1 MESKK
6 YRRKTWAKFKPH
18 FGTAHQE
25 LKDVSDKIVVDAGFQ
40 SAHLV
45 AQVVE
50 GLSKVFQTT
59 DYDNEDTLFQMANA
73 ISHFSYY
80 YSSRTASMSRWRA
93 NSKAVVFH
101 TLYRGQID
109 ARLFP

>member
-45 AQVVE
+45 SQAVE
-50 GLSKVFQTT
+50 GLTNVLQPI
-59 DYDNEDTLFQMANA
+59 DNDTQDTLF
-73 ISHFSYY
+73 
-80 YSSRTASMSRWRA
+80 
-93 NSKAVVFH
+93 
-101 TLYRGQID
+101 
-109 ARLFP
+109 